1 MYQISLYSEG
11 DLSREP
17 VLIDVPTA
25 AELSI
30 VYGWLKRE
38 FSDAFVQWPADA
50 AAEAQRAA
58 EEAEAKAEAARAA
71 KTVPRLVYWK

>member
-17 VLIDVPTA
+17 VLIDVPTV

-38 FSDAFVQWPADA
+38 FSGAFVQLP
-50 AAEAQRAA
+50 AEAQRAA
-58 EEAEAKAEAARAA
+58 EEAEMKAEAARAA
-71 KTVPRLVYWK
+71 KKAPRLGYWK